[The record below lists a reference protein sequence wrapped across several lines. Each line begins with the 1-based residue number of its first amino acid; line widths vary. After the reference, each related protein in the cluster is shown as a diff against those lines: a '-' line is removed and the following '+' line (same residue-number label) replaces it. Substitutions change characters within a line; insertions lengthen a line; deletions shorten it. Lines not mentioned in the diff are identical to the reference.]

1 MVCRTTPGGR
11 VLTNYVRSAFH
22 WHDSQCTSLYHQLR
36 REATEQGLSVPT
48 SLYHAELREIRSN
61 VLASQDLS
69 SAVRDRSLMRI
80 DAALA
85 SQGDGTADVYAAF
98 SMRQHVLY
106 AEQYFERERW
116 VAARQSGASVDFVTG
131 EFRRLVSNPPE
142 GASSLPN
149 SPFGVPNDSG
159 TRWALHVLG
168 QAHRCETCG
177 QFIDTSGMQVHAC
190 ASTLAGPSASTSAA
204 PRVAASAP
212 DVDALDMDTFQEEYD
227 RAKEA
232 IRGGQRDV
240 PTFEDWEQTPGLVT
254 GGLGAP
260 SGGTTFGLEIE
271 LDFPNDEYPYDAR
284 QTLARDLFHRRLAL
298 SPGVTRWHFL
308 GGEGEERPGGEYELT
323 SGGWSCEFDRT
334 VDDVEGE
341 RGVEVKSQI
350 LLDTPETW
358 RNVRAICEAARRYG
372 AEATTRTGVHVNVG
386 GDMYPDSDPST
397 HLRLIRLFASFDDT
411 LIRLAHNP
419 AIGPQHR
426 GRRYCAPVRPVRLG
440 ENDYLDVVQVKNYAG
455 HYHAVNLGHLP
466 DEFSER
472 TDSSRIE
479 VRIFD
484 SSTDVGRLQAQTVL
498 SLALV
503 RAAAMGEEAGFDERP
518 SGFTRSRFGSGALS
532 GADWEEAT
540 YPFRRLMAILRKCGA
555 DDPRHMQQMFHLFA
569 ESRWPQSGR

>member
-22 WHDSQCTSLYHQLR
+22 WSDGQCTSLYHQLR
-36 REATEQGLSVPT
+36 RRATEQGLSVPL
-48 SLYHAELREIRSN
+48 SLYHSELEEIRSS
-61 VLASQDLS
+61 VVESEDLS
-69 SAVRDRSLMRI
+69 TAVRERSLLRI

-85 SQGDGTADVYAAF
+85 SRGDEAADMYAAY
-98 SMRQHVLY
+98 SMRRHAVQSEQH
-106 AEQYFERERW
+106 FERERW
-116 VAARQSGASVDFVTG
+116 IAARQSGASVDLVTE
-131 EFRRLVSNPPE
+131 EFRRLVAHPPE
-142 GASSLPN
+142 GASRLPD
-149 SPFGVPNDSG
+149 SPFGVPNDVG

-168 QAHRCETCG
+168 QAHRCQACG
-177 QFIDTSGMQVHAC
+177 KFIDTSGIESHLCVATPP
-190 ASTLAGPSASTSAA
+190 SRGPALSRAV
-204 PRVAASAP
+204 PQQP
-212 DVDALDMDTFQEEYD
+212 DVDVLDMDTFQEEYE
-227 RAKEA
+227 RAKDA
-232 IRGGQRDV
+232 IRDGQREV
-240 PTFEDWEQTPGLVT
+240 PAFEDWEQTPGLVT

-271 LDFPNDEYPYDAR
+271 LDFPYDEYPYESRHA
-284 QTLARDLFHRRLAL
+284 LARDLYFRGLAL
-298 SPGVTRWHFL
+298 SPEVARWHFL
-308 GGEGEERPGGEYELT
+308 GGEGEERPGGEYALT
-323 SGGWSCEFDRT
+323 SGDWSCEFDRT

-358 RNVRAICEAARRYG
+358 RNLRSICEAARAHG

-386 GDMYPDSDPST
+386 GDMYPESDPAT

-419 AIGPQHR
+419 AVGPQHR
-426 GRRYCAPVRPVRLG
+426 GRRFCAPVRPVRLG
-440 ENDYLDVVQVKNYAG
+440 ENDYLDVMQVKHYAG

-484 SSTDVGRLQAQTVL
+484 SSIDVGRLQAQTVL
-498 SLALV
+498 SLALT
-503 RAAAMGEEAGFDERP
+503 RAAVLGEEAGFDERP
-518 SGFTRSRFGSGALS
+518 SGFTRSRFGAETLS
-532 GADWEEAT
+532 GSDWEDAT

-555 DDPRHMQQMFHLFA
+555 DDPRHTKQMFHLFA
-569 ESRWPQSGR
+569 ESRWPQSNR